1 MFLDIATGILLS
13 IGANWY
19 FGTELTFWLIL
30 LGVVFVLFP
39 DIDFLIEMVRHGNVG
54 GKVIREHREITHF
67 PLIYVPLIVSDGE
80 LNGFGHFLKKLINFF
95 PRKMASFLKD

>member
-67 PLIYVPLIVSDGE
+67 PLIYVPLIVLAFLFLGTIWAVF
-80 LNGFGHFLKKLINFF
+80 FGLTIFLHYYS
-95 PRKMASFLKD
+95 R